1 MSPKVHAVVQNAGNF
16 DLSVIDNTEERE
28 GGVHDDEFA

>member
-16 DLSVIDNTEERE
+16 DLSVTDNTEEE
-28 GGVHDDEFA
+28 KVGVHDDEFA